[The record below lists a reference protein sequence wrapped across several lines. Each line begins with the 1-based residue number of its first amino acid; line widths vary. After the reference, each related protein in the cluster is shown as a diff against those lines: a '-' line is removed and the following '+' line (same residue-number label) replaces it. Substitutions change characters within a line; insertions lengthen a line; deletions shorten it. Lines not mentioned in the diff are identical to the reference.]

1 MTNTDIIVFKNDL
14 IAVVN
19 KHKHIPAIV
28 KGMVVG
34 EVQGILGNVM
44 NYELENENKML
55 ELEKELENEEPE
67 KEGVA
72 TCQ

>member
-1 MTNTDIIVFKNDL
+1 MTNTDIIAFKNDL

-44 NYELENENKML
+44 NYELELENK
-55 ELEKELENEEPE
+55 EPE